1 MTHGILLDRH
11 MQSSWGFGASAPQ
24 ADVRELKLVR
34 LTFARIPLKTGAM
47 FALVEAFMEQ
57 SSNSNFMWEFHNVRE
72 FFDRTAG

>member
-1 MTHGILLDRH
+1 

-34 LTFARIPLKTGAM
+34 LTFARTKTGTI

-57 SSNSNFMWEFHNVRE
+57 SSNFMWEFHNVRE
-72 FFDRTAG
+72 FF